1 MKKIIILTNSDWH
14 FYAHLLPIALKAKT
28 EGYEVKLLTQVS
40 KFQEQIEELAIQ
52 VLPITIKPNS
62 VNPFT
67 DLLLLWKIIKI
78 LNQEKPDI
86 LHNFTIKPILYG
98 SISSLFGK
106 IPKTINNFV
115 GMGTIFVNDNLI
127 IKLLR
132 LIIVKL
138 IALIANYKQMLFIVQ
153 NNDDHALLVKSCN
166 LRPSTIITQCSV
178 GLDTSKFPALLEPV
192 GEQII
197 FALVARMIIE
207 KGIYEFIKAAKIL
220 HQKGLNAEFWLV
232 GLLDKNNKQSINY
245 SILDQYQIEGYIRYF
260 GYQQNIE
267 EIWEKSHVAVLPSY
281 REGLS
286 RSLLEAGAY
295 GRAIITTDA
304 PGGRALVQ
312 DRVNGLLVA
321 PQSSEELA
329 KAMELLINE
338 PTLRK
343 SLGAKIRQDILTTYD
358 SSLIATKMVKCYSL
372 LDKL

>member
-40 KFQEQIEELAIQ
+40 KFQEQIEELAIK

-62 VNPFT
+62 INPFT
-67 DLLLLWKIIKI
+67 DLLLLWKIIRI

-98 SISSLFGK
+98 SISSLWCK

-115 GMGTIFVNDNLI
+115 GMGTIFVSDNLI

-192 GEQII
+192 GEKII

-220 HQKGLNAEFWLV
+220 RQKGLNAEFWLV
-232 GLLDKNNKQSINY
+232 GPLDKNNKRSINY
-245 SILDQYQIEGYIRYF
+245 RILEQYQTEGYIRYI

-267 EIWEKSHVAVLPSY
+267 EIWKKSHVAVLPSY

-312 DRVNGLLVA
+312 DRINGLLVA
-321 PQSSEELA
+321 PQSAEELA

-343 SLGAKIRQDILTTYD
+343 SLGAKIRHDILTTYD
-358 SSLIATKMVKCYSL
+358 SSLIATKMVKYYHSS
-372 LDKL
+372 